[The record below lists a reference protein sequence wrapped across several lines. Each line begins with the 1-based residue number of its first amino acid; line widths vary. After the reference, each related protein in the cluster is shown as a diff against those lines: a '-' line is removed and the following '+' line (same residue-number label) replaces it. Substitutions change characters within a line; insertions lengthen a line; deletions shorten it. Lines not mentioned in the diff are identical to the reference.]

1 MSGKISARGHAAIA
15 EGFGHMDP
23 ADLIGTGQIGHG
35 PGHAQDTG
43 IAARGQAHRL
53 GGLEQQL
60 LARRVGRG
68 VAVEQVAVEFGIVAP
83 PGAFEPGGLALAC
96 GGDAGGHFV
105 RAFGGRR
112 QGKVGGGNRVYLDM
126 KVDPVEQGPEMRD
139 W

>member
-1 MSGKISARGHAAIA
+1 
-15 EGFGHMDP
+15 MDP

-83 PGAFEPGGLALAC
+83 PGAFEPVVWRWRAAATRAATSSEPS
-96 GGDAGGHFV
+96 AGGG
-105 RAFGGRR
+105 RARSAAETGSTST
-112 QGKVGGGNRVYLDM
+112 
-126 KVDPVEQGPEMRD
+126 
-139 W
+139 